1 MTHRLAWV
9 AAFLILPVGSAIFA
23 GEELTV
29 LTQNQYLGA
38 DLDAVVTAPDPWTFN
53 AGMVAA
59 LRQIAANAFPERA
72 QALATE
78 IVSRRPHLVGLQEVF
93 SFACLSLT
101 PGACENFSGTGAFQD
116 HLSGT
121 LAALADQGGHYD
133 VAAQVINLNLRGVPI
148 DLDLPVPGELI
159 VPDILVSVLDRD
171 VILARGDVTT
181 STVAGS
187 VMAGGLCGL
196 PVLPPSLGVSRP
208 SADGCN
214 FAVVAA
220 LPGPLGTIVVQR
232 GFVAVDATVGDRRY
246 RFANTHLEVE
256 GSAPIVQALQAA
268 DLITTLRILTPSSTT
283 LVLAGDI
290 NSSPEDQPFLHPAFG
305 PVLPPYRQLVAAG
318 FADAWDLRPGRPPG
332 RTCCQASDL
341 SNPESIASERIDVLF
356 SREMPVGVRA
366 NTLGND
372 PEDRTVPSRLW
383 PSDHAAVVGT
393 LTFD

>member
-1 MTHRLAWV
+1 MTHRLAWI
-9 AAFLILPVGSAIFA
+9 AAFVVLPVGSAIFA

-38 DLDAVVTAPDPWTFN
+38 DLDPVVTASDPWTFN

-59 LRQIAANAFPERA
+59 LRQIAANSFPERA
-72 QALATE
+72 QALAAE

-93 SFACLSLT
+93 SFGCRSLV
-101 PGACENFSGTGAFQD
+101 PGACENFAGAGAFQD

-121 LAALADQGGHYD
+121 LAALAEQGGPYH
-133 VAAQVINLNLRGVPI
+133 VAAVVMDLNLPGVPI
-148 DLDLPVPGELI
+148 DLDLPAPGSLI

-171 VILARGDVTT
+171 VILARDDVTT
-181 STVAGS
+181 AKVGGHF
-187 VMAGGLCGL
+187 MAGGLCGL

-214 FAVVAA
+214 FAVVAV
-220 LPGPLGTIVVQR
+220 LPGPLGTITIQR

-268 DLITTLRILTPSSTT
+268 DLVTTLRFLTPPSTT

-318 FADAWDLRPGRPPG
+318 FADAWDLRSGRPPG
-332 RTCCQASDL
+332 RTCCQAADL
-341 SNPESIASERIDVLF
+341 SNPESIAAERIDVIF
-356 SREMPVGVRA
+356 AREMPAEVRA

-393 LTFD
+393 LAFD